1 MSKPFLSFFY
11 ILSYAAVGFCQKRE
25 KEFIFSLILSKTGG
39 KEGYEVNVGQGSRE
53 RGLAKNMT
61 QKELAEQ
68 VQITQPMLCQIERGT
83 KTPTVLLAW
92 EIAKVLDF
100 ELNDYVS
107 EKS

>member
-39 KEGYEVNVGQGSRE
+39 KEGYEVNVGQVIRE
-53 RGLAKNMT
+53 RRLAKNMT
-61 QKELAEQ
+61 QQELADR
-68 VQITQPMLCQIERGT
+68 VQITQSMLCQIERGS
-83 KTPTVLLAW
+83 KIPTILLAW